1 MNDKVDFVNLTVQ
14 RLHGK
19 PPEWQWCSQDAHDMP
34 EDFIRV
40 GGEVPI
46 GVFVRGKLKGHPKW
60 PDKIEHVYVRNRD
73 IEETERLWELETGKC
88 SKCYGLGEVVRGL
101 PRVASPCRSCG
112 GTGRA
117 MQPEAVANS
126 PAASGAQ

>member
-1 MNDKVDFVNLTVQ
+1 MNDKVDFFNLTVQ
-14 RLHGK
+14 RIHGRS
-19 PPEWQWCSQDAHDMP
+19 PEWQWCSLDAHDMP
-34 EDFIRV
+34 EDFIKV

-46 GVFVRGKLKGHPKW
+46 GVIARGELKGRPKW
-60 PDKIEHVYVRNRD
+60 PNTIEHVYVRTRD
-73 IEETERLWELETGKC
+73 IEESKRLWQVETGKC
-88 SKCYGLGEVVRGL
+88 SECYGSGEVVCGL

-117 MQPEAVANS
+117 AQPEAVANS